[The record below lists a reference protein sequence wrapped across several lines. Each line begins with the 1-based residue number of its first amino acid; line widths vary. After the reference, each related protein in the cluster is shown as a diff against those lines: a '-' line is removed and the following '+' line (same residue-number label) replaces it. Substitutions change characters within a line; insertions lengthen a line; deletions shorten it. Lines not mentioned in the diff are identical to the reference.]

1 MKSNKRHNAIR
12 LYEIL
17 GDDSGFITSIPI
29 QKKNSN
35 RYSIFVNDR
44 FIIGVSDSCLVQFNL
59 KKGDL
64 LNQKKLDEIEQYEE
78 RWAVREYL
86 FRLLG
91 RRDHATFE
99 LKQKAIKKGFNG
111 AYVDEILIELEKKGY
126 INNAQFAR
134 KFARDKFKF
143 NNWGTQK
150 IRVELMKKGIQSNDI
165 NIALDL
171 IGVDE
176 QILKMDHL
184 YEKSRPKFQRAEPEK
199 RKKKI
204 FDFFIR
210 KGYDSDQILSA
221 IPKWLNDLES

>member
-1 MKSNKRHNAIR
+1 
-12 LYEIL
+12 
-17 GDDSGFITSIPI
+17 
-29 QKKNSN
+29 
-35 RYSIFVNDR
+35 
-44 FIIGVSDSCLVQFNL
+44 
-59 KKGDL
+59 
-64 LNQKKLDEIEQYEE
+64 
-78 RWAVREYL
+78 
-86 FRLLG
+86 
-91 RRDHATFE
+91 
-99 LKQKAIKKGFNG
+99 
-111 AYVDEILIELEKKGY
+111 
-126 INNAQFAR
+126 
-134 KFARDKFKF
+134 
-143 NNWGTQK
+143 
-150 IRVELMKKGIQSNDI
+150 MKKGIQSNDI